1 MRHAGCQ
8 GHHGTGVRSE
18 YTFPAAGL
26 YNRPELMDGSA
37 PPHTEMKVFT
47 LIALIA
53 TIASPPALAEV
64 IRVPVGPQAAEKQT
78 LRTPPRGL
86 TKTQVRAR
94 FGDPRQEFPA
104 VGDPPISS
112 WDYENYRVY
121 FEGDLVLHAVL
132 KGSAQPVPI
141 QP

>member
-1 MRHAGCQ
+1 
-8 GHHGTGVRSE
+8 
-18 YTFPAAGL
+18 
-26 YNRPELMDGSA
+26 MDRSA
-37 PPHTEMKVFT
+37 PPHTEMKAFT
-47 LIALIA
+47 IVALI
-53 TIASPPALAEV
+53 TIIVSAPTFAEV
-64 IRVPVGPQAAEKQT
+64 IRIPVGQQAAEKQA